1 MGISSHARAIM
12 IGAVVVSLTGW
23 YVIDP
28 LLGIGI
34 SVLIFMWAFGL
45 MRDSINILMET
56 SPKGINATVVTEE
69 IKKNIPEVL
78 AINDM
83 HIWEITSGMYSL
95 TAHIE
100 ATINRCGDVTEIIRR
115 INKIL
120 NDKFGIEHTTIQIEP
135 KNVEFP

>member
-56 SPKGINATVVTEE
+56 SPKGNNATVVR
-69 IKKNIPEVL
+69 
-78 AINDM
+78 A
-83 HIWEITSGMYSL
+83 
-95 TAHIE
+95 
-100 ATINRCGDVTEIIRR
+100 R
-115 INKIL
+115 
-120 NDKFGIEHTTIQIEP
+120 
-135 KNVEFP
+135 